1 MEPMQGIRVDPKIM
15 LGKPVIEGTR
25 VTVQSVVDRLAAGET
40 IENIAESHPGL
51 TEEKVRTALK
61 YAARVLDLD
70 EVHDREHTA

>member
-1 MEPMQGIRVDPKIM
+1 MEPIQGIRVDQEIM

-40 IENIAESHPGL
+40 IENIADSHPGL
-51 TEEKVRTALK
+51 TEEKVRATLK

-70 EVHDREHTA
+70 EVYDREHMA